1 MKNTSLC
8 SFCNKE
14 EEIPEYIFG
23 EFISVIYLWQQ
34 LAKFFESNLILP
46 SLTPQT
52 ASLGLWSDNTNHD
65 EPIINHVLLI
75 FKLRVYN
82 LREKHRLN
90 MMNLHN
96 NIKEI
101 KKTEYCLGSNSQK
114 KTDISK

>member
-1 MKNTSLC
+1 MKNTPLC

-23 EFISVIYLWQQ
+23 EFISVIYLLQQ

-52 ASLGLWSDNTNHD
+52 ASLGLWSDNTKHD

-75 FKLRVYN
+75 FKLYVYN
-82 LREKHRLN
+82 SRE
-90 MMNLHN
+90 
-96 NIKEI
+96 NIV
-101 KKTEYCLGSNSQK
+101 
-114 KTDISK
+114 